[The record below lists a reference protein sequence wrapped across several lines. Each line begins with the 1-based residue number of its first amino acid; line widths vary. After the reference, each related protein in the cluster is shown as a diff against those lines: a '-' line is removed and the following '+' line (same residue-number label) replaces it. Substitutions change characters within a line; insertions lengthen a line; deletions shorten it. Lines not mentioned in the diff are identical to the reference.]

1 MKLLTKFSLVFA
13 LVFGTGLGV
22 AGVLFQRQ
30 LQDSAREQVLYQ
42 AQIMMETALA
52 MRAYTAEQVRPMV
65 KALQGAPKADLPEDS
80 VFRDLCMRKMAASRE
95 FRPQT
100 VPAFAA
106 TEMFN
111 FLRKKYPDYY
121 YKEAALNP
129 SNPRNRAADWEE
141 DIIKVFRTQPDLE
154 KFQGERMTPFG
165 LSLFLARPMRAGKPC
180 LECHTTPAA
189 APVEMVALY
198 GPANGFGWKENEVI
212 AAQIVSVPVTLPMTM
227 ASRAFNRLVVSL
239 AIVAGFTLV
248 LLNVVLYLTVI
259 RPVSRL
265 AVTADEIS
273 KGNLDVPEITV
284 KGSDEISVLGAA
296 FNRMHRSLVA
306 AMKMLERP

>member
-13 LVFGTGLGV
+13 LVFGTGLGL
-22 AGVLFQRQ
+22 AGVVFQRQ
-30 LQDSAREQVLYQ
+30 LRDNAREQVLYQ

-52 MRAYTAEQVRPMV
+52 MRSYTTDQVRPMV
-65 KALQGAPKADLPEDS
+65 KTLQGTASPDLPDNS
-80 VFRDLCMRKMAASRE
+80 VFRDLCMRKMAAHRE

-154 KFQGERMTPFG
+154 RFSGERMTPFG
-165 LSLFLARPMRAGKPC
+165 PSLFLARPMRAGKSC
-180 LECHTTPAA
+180 LECHTSPSV

-198 GPANGFGWKENEVI
+198 GPSNGFGWKENEVI
-212 AAQIVSVPVTLPMTM
+212 AAQIVSVPVNVPMQM
-227 ASRAFNRLVVSL
+227 ASRAFSRLVVSL
-239 AIVAGFTLV
+239 SIVAGLTLV
-248 LLNVVLYLTVI
+248 LLNVVLYVTVI

-273 KGNLDVPEITV
+273 KGNLEVPEVEV
-284 KGSDEISVLGAA
+284 KGSDEISVLSAA
-296 FNRMHRSLVA
+296 FNRMHRSLVT